1 MEAEDRK
8 NVIHLLRLVYSSIAM
23 KNKDV
28 KTFVNGFIKREFCG
42 KRFFKYRICFIDSS
56 FIIFLFHVE
65 YLLFDYFKYIVI
77 FNTKNGLQLTKQIK

>member
-42 KRFFKYRICFIDSS
+42 KRFFKYEICFIYSHHV
-56 FIIFLFHVE
+56 FFLFH
-65 YLLFDYFKYIVI
+65 D
-77 FNTKNGLQLTKQIK
+77 